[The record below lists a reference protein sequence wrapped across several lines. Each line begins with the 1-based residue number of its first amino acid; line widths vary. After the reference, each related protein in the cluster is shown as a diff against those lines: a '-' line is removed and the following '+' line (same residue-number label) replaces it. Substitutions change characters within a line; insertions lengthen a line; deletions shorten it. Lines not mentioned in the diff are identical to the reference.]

1 MTLAASA
8 QLPWVITMAVKSV
21 NINDKGFKKAVAA
34 LERLAKMQVKVGIQ
48 SDTEDYSDGVS
59 VVDVAVWN
67 EYGTDKIPSRPF
79 IRQCFKD
86 NSDEALTRL
95 SELAQKTALGDDP
108 KSGLGGIGQWYQ
120 DRMRR
125 TLLTFQWEPNSPATV
140 KRKRKKL
147 KQKKTEENSSQVK
160 VKPLVDTGQL
170 VNSIRYK
177 LEE

>member
-1 MTLAASA
+1 MH
-8 QLPWVITMAVKSV
+8 
-21 NINDKGFKKAVAA
+21 
-34 LERLAKMQVKVGIQ
+34 
-48 SDTEDYSDGVS
+48 
-59 VVDVAVWN
+59 VAVWN

-108 KSGLGGIGQWYQ
+108 KIGLGGIGQWYQ

-140 KRKRKKL
+140 KRKRKML

-177 LEE
+177 VEE

>member
-1 MTLAASA
+1 MTFVASA
-8 QLPWVITMAVKSV
+8 QLPWVTTMAVKSV
-21 NINDKGFKKAVAA
+21 NINDKGFKKAVEA

-48 SDTEDYSDGVS
+48 SDTEDYSGGVS

-108 KSGLGGIGQWYQ
+108 KSGLSGIGQWYQ
-120 DRMRR
+120 DEMRR
-125 TLLTFQWEPNSPATV
+125 ILRDFPWAPNAKSTED
-140 KRKRKKL
+140 RKG
-147 KQKKTEENSSQVK
+147 SSR
-160 VKPLVDTGQL
+160 PLIDSGHL
-170 VNSIRYK
+170 IKSIRYK
-177 LEE
+177 VEE